1 MLILQRREGEKILI
15 GDDISVS
22 VVSVEGNRVKLA
34 ISAPREV
41 SILRGELR
49 ETEIANQ
56 ESAVEYTASPED
68 LLQLLGLQGVL
79 NKTESDPDMMQKPQI
94 DKQSKD

>member
-1 MLILQRREGEKILI
+1 MLILQRREGEQILI
-15 GDDISVS
+15 GDDIAIS
-22 VVSVEGNRVKLA
+22 VVSVEGNRVRLA

-56 ESAVEYTASPED
+56 ESAAEHAADPAD
-68 LLQLLGLQGVL
+68 LLQLLGSQGVL
-79 NKTESDPDMMQKPQI
+79 NAAELSVLQEQTEKDAPKKP
-94 DKQSKD
+94 

>member
-1 MLILQRREGEKILI
+1 MLILQRRVGEKILI

-22 VVSVEGNRVKLA
+22 VVAVEGNRVRLA

-56 ESAVEYTASPED
+56 ESVMEHEVNPTD
-68 LLQLLGLQGVL
+68 LLELLEAQGLLGAP
-79 NKTESDPDMMQKPQI
+79 ESSSSQE
-94 DKQSKD
+94 